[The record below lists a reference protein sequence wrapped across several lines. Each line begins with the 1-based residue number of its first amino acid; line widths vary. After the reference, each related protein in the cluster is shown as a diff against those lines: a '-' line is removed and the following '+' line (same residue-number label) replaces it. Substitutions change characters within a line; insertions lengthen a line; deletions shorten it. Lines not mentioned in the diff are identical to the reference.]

1 MYTNGRI
8 RRTQWKDTKERE
20 GEQKC
25 VRESERTTPL
35 KRLHWNPPE
44 KALSV
49 RTQYTAESEIE
60 EYRPTITYY
69 NMADMINLCHSEK
82 VSLDRFSISIH

>member
-8 RRTQWKDTKERE
+8 RRTPWKDTKER

-25 VRESERTTPL
+25 VRESVRTTPP

-49 RTQYTAESEIE
+49 CTQYTAESEIE

-69 NMADMINLCHSEK
+69 NMADTINLCHSEK